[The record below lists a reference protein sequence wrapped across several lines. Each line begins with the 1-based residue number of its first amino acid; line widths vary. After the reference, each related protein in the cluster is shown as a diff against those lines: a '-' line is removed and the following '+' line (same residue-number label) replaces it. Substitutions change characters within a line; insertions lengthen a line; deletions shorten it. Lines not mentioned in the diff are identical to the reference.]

1 MRWDTTAKYEFLLK
15 VTNALVAHSNREGM
29 FAALANELKRRFAY
43 DRMSIYMF
51 MPDTDALVYFASAD
65 GIVPKNMADPSGR
78 PLDKASIAR
87 EVIRTRRPLCLKDL
101 RRYRHFSSVPEMLNS
116 GLKSTMAF
124 PLVARNKILGTMHVS
139 FKRAPAD
146 FEELAGVLEDLS
158 RQVAI
163 AADNMWAHA
172 SLQELNRRLQEQ
184 NRFLKGEITGE
195 WGKRENFE
203 FVSPAMTQ
211 VMERVH
217 LVAGT
222 DAAVLL
228 TGETGTGK
236 GALAQHIHD
245 LSPYRDNLFVKVNCP
260 AIVPELFESEIFGH
274 SRGAFTGA
282 HAQRIGRLEMARDG
296 TVFLDEIT
304 ELPVGLQ
311 AKLLSVLQDHTF
323 ERVGDS
329 RPIEARFRVISAT
342 NQDLQPAIERGRFRR
357 DLYYR
362 LSTVTIEVPA
372 LRDRR
377 EDIPILIER
386 VAAAEEVATQRPA
399 PVFSPAAVEAL
410 CRYDWPGNIRELK
423 NFVRRLFVLRAGRS
437 IAPAEVKQFLGED
450 TARRPE
456 SLSSLAESERRIIE
470 RALRECGGVVGGP
483 RGAARRLGLPTST
496 LQYRLRKYALD
507 PTLFRPAG

>member
-1 MRWDTTAKYEFLLK
+1 MRWDTSAKYEFLLK
-15 VTNALVAHSNREGM
+15 VTNALVAHASREGM
-29 FAALANELKRRFAY
+29 FAALAAELKRRFAY
-43 DRMSIYMF
+43 DRLSIYIF

-65 GIVPKNMADPSGR
+65 GVVPKNMADPSGR
-78 PLDKASIAR
+78 TLDKASIAQ
-87 EVIRTRRPLCLKDL
+87 EVIRTRRPVCLKDL
-101 RRYRHFSSVPEMLNS
+101 RRCRHFSSVPEMLDA

-124 PLVARNKILGTMHVS
+124 PLTTRNKTLGTMHVS

-146 FEELAGVLEDLS
+146 FDELAGVLDDLS

-172 SLQELNRRLQEQ
+172 SLQELNRKLQEQ
-184 NRFLKGEITGE
+184 NRFLKGEI
-195 WGKRENFE
+195 KRELGTQENFE
-203 FVSPAMTQ
+203 FISPAMNQ
-211 VMERVH
+211 VMERVR

-245 LSPYRDNLFVKVNCP
+245 LSPCRENLFVKVNCP

-282 HAQRIGRLEMARDG
+282 HTQRIGRLEMARDG
-296 TVFLDEIT
+296 TLFLDEIAD
-304 ELPVGLQ
+304 LPVGLQ
-311 AKLLSVLQDHTF
+311 AKLLNVLQDRAF

-329 RPIEARFRVISAT
+329 HPIEARFRVISAT
-342 NQDLQPAIERGRFRR
+342 NQDLQPAIERGLFRR

-386 VAAAEEVATQRPA
+386 AAAAEEIATQRPA
-399 PVFSPAAVEAL
+399 PVFPPATVETL

-423 NFVRRLFVLRAGRS
+423 NLVRRLIVLQAGRS
-437 IAPAEVKQFLGED
+437 ISPAEVKQFLGAD
-450 TARRPE
+450 TGRRPE
-456 SLSSLAESERRIIE
+456 SLGSLAESERRIIQ
-470 RALRECGGVVGGP
+470 RAMRECGGVVGGP

-496 LQYRLRKYALD
+496 LQYRLRKHAID
-507 PTLFRPAG
+507 PASFRARE

>member
-1 MRWDTTAKYEFLLK
+1 MPWDTTAKYEFLLK
-15 VTNALVAHSNREGM
+15 VTNTLVSQANRDDL
-29 FAALANELKRRFAY
+29 FAALANELKRRFGY
-43 DRMSIYMF
+43 DRLSIYIF

-78 PLDKASIAR
+78 PLDQASIAR
-87 EVIRTRRPLCLKDL
+87 EVIRTRRPACLKDL
-101 RRYRHFSSVPEMLNS
+101 RRYRHFSSVPEMLAS

-124 PLVARNKILGTMHVS
+124 PLVARNKVLGTMHVS
-139 FKRAPAD
+139 FKRPPAD
-146 FEELAGVLEDLS
+146 FDALAGVLDDLS

-163 AADNMWAHA
+163 AADNLWAHA

-184 NRFLKGEITGE
+184 NRFLKSEMQGE
-195 WGKRENFE
+195 WSKQENFE
-203 FVSPAMTQ
+203 FISPAMKH

-217 LVAGT
+217 LVSGT
-222 DAAVLL
+222 DASVLL

-236 GALAQHIHD
+236 GALARHIHD
-245 LSPYRDNLFVKVNCP
+245 LSPCRDNLFVTVNCP

-296 TVFLDEIT
+296 TLFLDEIT

-311 AKLLSVLQDHTF
+311 AKLLHVLQDRAF

-329 RPIEARFRVISAT
+329 HPIEARFRVISAT
-342 NQDLQPAIERGRFRR
+342 NHDLPSAIERGRFRR

-362 LSTVTIEVPA
+362 LSTVTVDVPP

-386 VAAAEEVATQRPA
+386 LAAAEEVATQRPA
-399 PVFSPAAVEAL
+399 PVFTAAAAEAL

-423 NFVRRLFVLRAGRS
+423 NFVRRLFVLRAGKS
-437 IAPAEVKQFLGED
+437 ISPAEVKQFLGED

-456 SLSSLAESERRIIE
+456 SLGSLVESERRIIE
-470 RALRECGGVVGGP
+470 RVLRDCAGVVGGP
-483 RGAARRLGLPTST
+483 RGAARRLGLATST
-496 LQYRLRKYALD
+496 LQYRLKKHAID
-507 PTLFRPAG
+507 PAPFRMSD

>member
-1 MRWDTTAKYEFLLK
+1 MRWDTTAKYEFLLQ
-15 VTNALVAHSNREGM
+15 VTNAIVAHASREGM
-29 FAALANELKRRFAY
+29 FAALAGELKRRFAY
-43 DRMSIYMF
+43 DRLSIYILT
-51 MPDTDALVYFASAD
+51 PDTDALVYFASAD
-65 GIVPKNMADPSGR
+65 GVVPRNMADPSGR
-78 PLDKASIAR
+78 SLDKASIAR
-87 EVIRTRRPLCLKDL
+87 EAIRTGRPVCLKDL
-101 RRYRHFSSVPEMLNS
+101 RRHRHFSTVPEMLAA

-124 PLVARNKILGTMHVS
+124 PLVARSKILGTMHVS
-139 FKRAPAD
+139 FKRTPAD
-146 FEELAGVLEDLS
+146 FEELAGVLGDLS

-172 SLQELNRRLQEQ
+172 SLQELNRKLQEQ
-184 NRFLKGEITGE
+184 NRFLKGEI
-195 WGKRENFE
+195 KRELGAQENFE
-203 FVSPAMTQ
+203 FISPAMNE
-211 VMERVH
+211 VMERVR

-245 LSPYRDNLFVKVNCP
+245 LSTCRDNLFVKVNCP

-296 TVFLDEIT
+296 TLFLDEVA

-311 AKLLSVLQDHTF
+311 AKLLHVLQDRAF

-329 RPIEARFRVISAT
+329 TPIEARFRVISAT
-342 NQDLQPAIERGRFRR
+342 NRDLQPEIDRGRFRR

-362 LSTVTIEVPA
+362 LSAVTIDVPA

-377 EDIPILIER
+377 EDTPILLDR
-386 VAAAEEVATQRPA
+386 VAAAEEASSQRPA
-399 PVFSPAAVEAL
+399 PVFSPAAVETL
-410 CRYDWPGNIRELK
+410 LRYDWPGNIRELK
-423 NFVRRLFVLRAGRS
+423 NLVRRLFVLRAGRTIS
-437 IAPAEVKQFLGED
+437 PAEVKQFLGED
-450 TARRPE
+450 TTRRSE

-496 LQYRLRKYALD
+496 LQYRLRKHAID
-507 PTLFRPAG
+507 PAPFRGRE